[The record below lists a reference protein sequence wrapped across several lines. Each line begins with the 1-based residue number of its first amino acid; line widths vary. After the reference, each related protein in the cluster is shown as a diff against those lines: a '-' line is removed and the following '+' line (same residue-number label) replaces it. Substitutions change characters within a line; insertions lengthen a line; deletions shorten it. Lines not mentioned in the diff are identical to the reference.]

1 MSNNRISA
9 RKRVREYVI
18 ITFAAL
24 LYGIGTSLLIDPNN
38 IAPGGMTGLAICL
51 NRLLNIGT
59 GMWFLVMNIPIL
71 IIAIW
76 KFGIRFT
83 LSTIYA
89 TAMISVFTDLCTK
102 FFSAFVIYDK
112 ILAVVFG
119 SAATAVAIGLM
130 FKCHATSGGTD
141 VIIKLLRLKYPHIKT
156 GALYIL
162 TDMVVLV
169 IAAIVFNDIAA
180 ALYSF
185 MSVIVTSIVVDF
197 VLYGRDEAKLI
208 FIISDKPDIITARL
222 LAELDVG
229 ATHVIGKG
237 AYSGEDKKV
246 IMCAIKKRLSPLA
259 EDIVRDEDPNAFMI
273 VSSASEVFGEGYKSY
288 FDERM

>member
-51 NRLLNIGT
+51 NRLWNIGT
-59 GMWFLVMNIPIL
+59 GMWFLIMNIPIL

-273 VSSASEVFGEGYKSY
+273 VSSASEIFGEGYKSY

>member
-18 ITFAAL
+18 ITFASL

-59 GMWFLVMNIPIL
+59 GMWFLIMNIPIL

-119 SAATAVAIGLM
+119 SAATAVAIGLI

-222 LAELDVG
+222 LEELDVG

-273 VSSASEVFGEGYKSY
+273 VSSASEIFGEGYKSY